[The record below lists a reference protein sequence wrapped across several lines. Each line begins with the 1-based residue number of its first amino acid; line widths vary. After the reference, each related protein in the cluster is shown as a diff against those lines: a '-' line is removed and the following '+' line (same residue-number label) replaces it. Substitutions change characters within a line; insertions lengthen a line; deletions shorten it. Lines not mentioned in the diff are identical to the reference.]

1 MHAFLIHQSP
11 DLPDSPDIL
20 KILPNPSIGI
30 EEVRQIQKFLSR
42 KPIRDDKN
50 TVIVNQAHLLT
61 IPAQNALLKTLEEP
75 PGNSLVYL
83 ITSSPYSLLPT
94 VLSRVQ
100 ITDLP
105 NPPNLPD
112 HPDLSKS
119 LALFS
124 KLQKVGI
131 GERLKILDEAAL
143 DRLGALQFLNDL
155 ESIIHEQLRVT
166 PFAAANAKGVTLF
179 DLIINTRTYLKAN
192 CSVKLC
198 LDNFVINLTT
208 TTPSVPS

>member
-100 ITDLP
+100 ITNLP
-105 NPPNLPD
+105 NPPD

-119 LALFS
+119 QALFS

-143 DRLGALQFLNDL
+143 DRPGALQFLNDL

-198 LDNFVINLTT
+198 LAHLAINL
-208 TTPSVPS
+208 